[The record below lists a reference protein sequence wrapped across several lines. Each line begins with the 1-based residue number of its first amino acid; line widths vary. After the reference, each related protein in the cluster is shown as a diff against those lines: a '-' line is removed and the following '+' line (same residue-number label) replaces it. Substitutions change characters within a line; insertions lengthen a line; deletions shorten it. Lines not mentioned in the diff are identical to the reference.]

1 MLVKFIN
8 FPITAL
14 LLDLP
19 DPLDLLAPHKQGIF
33 RSGRL
38 ERLVLEIL
46 EIIWFVVFLLYG
58 VSVSVSLTSLSV
70 QTVLSVFHSVFLS
83 VFRTPRSHFPAF
95 PTELSQKTGIYSLNP
110 DTSDTFY
117 SFFDRAVPEISLL
130 P

>member
-83 VFRTPRSHFPAF
+83 VFLSVFRTPRSHFTGF
-95 PTELSQKTGIYSLNP
+95 PTELSPK
-110 DTSDTFY
+110 F
-117 SFFDRAVPEISLL
+117 RLL